1 MPEHF
6 RLEPV
11 DDHGVATLRLDRPKV
26 NALDEIALRELTEVC
41 DELEGRS
48 DVRAVVLWGGPR
60 VFGGG
65 ADIEPMLGF
74 SPDDAAAFSRLLNDA
89 VLCVERLPQVTISA
103 VNGYALGGGCELAL
117 ATDFRVAADNAF
129 FGLPEIQLGIF
140 PGGGGTQRLTRL
152 IGVTPAKQLIYTG
165 DRCPAD
171 EALRLGLVSAVFP
184 ADELHTEAVALAR
197 RFARSAAAVHIAKAT
212 ILDGLHLPLDEAVA
226 LESER
231 FGEAFA
237 TNDATIGLESFVA
250 NGPGRAD
257 FTGT

>member
-6 RLEPV
+6 RLQPV

-26 NALDEIALRELTEVC
+26 NALDETALRELIEVC
-41 DELEGRS
+41 DDLEGRV
-48 DVRAVVLWGGPR
+48 DVRAVVVWGGPR

-74 SPDDAAAFSRLLNDA
+74 SPSEAAQFSGLLNDA
-89 VLCVERLPQVTISA
+89 LLRVERLPQITIAA

-117 ATDFRVAADNAF
+117 ATDFRVAADNAV

-152 IGVTPAKQLIYTG
+152 VGVTRAKQLIYTG

-171 EALRLGLVSAVFP
+171 DALALGLVSAVFP
-184 ADELHTEAVALAR
+184 ADDVHTEAVTLAR
-197 RFARSAAAVHIAKAT
+197 RYAASAAAVHIAKRT

-226 LESER
+226 LEAER

-237 TNDATIGLESFVA
+237 TDDARIGLESFMA
-250 NGPGRAD
+250 NGPGKAE
-257 FTGT
+257 FTGR